1 MLSWLPR
8 CLIICRPL
16 LLFSDPGRACGG
28 RVVVVTVGVM
38 GVIIMVGVMG
48 VVIMGVGV
56 MGWE

>member
-1 MLSWLPR
+1 M
-8 CLIICRPL
+8 
-16 LLFSDPGRACGG
+16 
-28 RVVVVTVGVM
+28 VVVTVGVM